1 MKLQVIHRPTRRVV
15 LQALA
20 LTAATSLPRLAQA
33 QPALRSIA
41 VVPLDFIDHH
51 HNPDPAVVAAQKR
64 RLPIA
69 HEQLQRELTQRQ
81 LYRVLDF
88 APARPLLDELLRQQ
102 EFMHTCID
110 CAVQLGRKLGADL
123 VMTSWVQ
130 KISELILNFNVEVI
144 AVDRERVLLTKS
156 VDMRSNNDESWERSV
171 RYLVRDMAEKRQAS
185 PRYGT

>member
-1 MKLQVIHRPTRRVV
+1 MPPSNPRRRLL

-20 LTAATSLPRLAQA
+20 LAGSPPVPLHA
-33 QPALRSIA
+33 QPAPKSIA
-41 VVPLDFIDHH
+41 VLPPDFIDHH
-51 HNPDPAVVAAQKR
+51 HNPDPAVMAAQQR
-64 RLPIA
+64 RLPRA
-69 HEQLQRELTQRQ
+69 HEQLQRELAQRQ

-171 RYLVRDMAEKRQAS
+171 RYLVRDMAEKRQAN

>member
-1 MKLQVIHRPTRRVV
+1 MRTPIDRRLLL

-20 LTAATSLPRLAQA
+20 VTATSGLPLLHA

-41 VVPLDFIDHH
+41 VLPLDFIDHH
-51 HNPDPAVVAAQKR
+51 HNPDPAVMQAQKR
-64 RLPIA
+64 RLLQA
-69 HEQLQRELTQRQ
+69 HVQLQQELVQRQ

-88 APARPLLDELLRQQ
+88 APALSLLEELRNQQ
-102 EFMHTCID
+102 EYMHTCID
-110 CAVQLGRKLGADL
+110 CAVQIGRKLAADL
-123 VMTSWVQ
+123 AMTSWVQ

-144 AVDRERVLLTKS
+144 DVAREKVLLTKS

-171 RYLVRDMAEKRQAS
+171 RYLVRDMAEKRQAN